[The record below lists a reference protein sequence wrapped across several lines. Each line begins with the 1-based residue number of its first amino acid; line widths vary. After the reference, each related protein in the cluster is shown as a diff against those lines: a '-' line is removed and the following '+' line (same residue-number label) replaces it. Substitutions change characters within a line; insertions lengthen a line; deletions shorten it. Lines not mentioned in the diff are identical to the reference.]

1 MKEYRVELYLRL
13 HLRVYKEMEWNG
25 HKEIKLNVFK

>member
-13 HLRVYKEMEWNG
+13 HLRVCKEMEWND
-25 HKEIKLNVFK
+25 HKEMKLNVFK